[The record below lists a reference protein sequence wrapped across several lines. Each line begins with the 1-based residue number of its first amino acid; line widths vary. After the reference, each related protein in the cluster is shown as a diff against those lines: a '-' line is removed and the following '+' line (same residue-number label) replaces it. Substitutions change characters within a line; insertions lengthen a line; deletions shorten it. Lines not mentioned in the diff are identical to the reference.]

1 MIERSILHITFI
13 VFWKYTFTA
22 EMKKREKLKEYFLSF
37 PATDKIVSTIE
48 DEKITFRSTALF
60 VTR

>member
-1 MIERSILHITFI
+1 
-13 VFWKYTFTA
+13 
-22 EMKKREKLKEYFLSF
+22 MKKREKLKEYFLSF